1 MDNSPSHD
9 DPGQP
14 VPAPVPMTKS
24 ESGPESRPDEKPE
37 TKPGE
42 KPEAKPEPT
51 PEPKPELT
59 PDARPRAGSPVAH
72 PPVAEAELRVSD
84 ADRERV
90 AELLRDAYAE
100 GRLDADEH
108 AERIEAA
115 YAAKTFGDLV
125 PLTRDLPA
133 RPLSF
138 EKQPPAAPT
147 APQPPARQESPA
159 VVAVFGGASRKGR
172 WRVGSHLRAFAA
184 FGGVEIDLSDAVFE
198 SPEVEI
204 VVVAVFGGVEV
215 RVPENVSL
223 QGAGVGLFGGF
234 DVREQTAADPYAPV
248 VRVKGLA
255 LFGGC
260 TAKPRRGKKLREWAR
275 RQLGTD

>member
-1 MDNSPSHD
+1 M
-9 DPGQP
+9 
-14 VPAPVPMTKS
+14 PAPVPL
-24 ESGPESRPDEKPE
+24 
-37 TKPGE
+37 
-42 KPEAKPEPT
+42 A
-51 PEPKPELT
+51 KPELT
-59 PDARPRAGSPVAH
+59 PQPRPEANAPVAQ
-72 PPVAEAELRVSD
+72 AEMRVSD
-84 ADRERV
+84 ADRERI

-108 AERIEAA
+108 AERIGAA

-133 RPLSF
+133 HRSVSFDKPPLDAAAPAPAAARPL
-138 EKQPPAAPT
+138 
-147 APQPPARQESPA
+147 PPARHEAPS
-159 VVAVFGGASRKGR
+159 VVAIFGGAARKGR
-172 WRVGSHLRAFAA
+172 WRVGSHLTAFTA

-204 VVVAVFGGVEV
+204 TVTAIFGGVEI

-223 QGAGVGLFGGF
+223 LGSGVGIFGGF

-248 VRVKGLA
+248 VRVKGVA

-260 TAKPRRGKKLREWAR
+260 NAKPRRGKKLKEWVR
-275 RQLGTD
+275 KQLGAE

>member
-1 MDNSPSHD
+1 
-9 DPGQP
+9 
-14 VPAPVPMTKS
+14 MTK
-24 ESGPESRPDEKPE
+24 PQL
-37 TKPGE
+37 
-42 KPEAKPEPT
+42 KPEPGAET
-51 PEPKPELT
+51 AP
-59 PDARPRAGSPVAH
+59 RPHA
-72 PPVAEAELRVSD
+72 PVAEAELRVSD
-84 ADRERV
+84 ADREKV

-115 YAAKTFGDLV
+115 YAAKTFGDLA

-138 EKQPPAAPT
+138 EKQPLNAPQG
-147 APQPPARQESPA
+147 APQPPARQESPTM
-159 VVAVFGGASRKGR
+159 VAIFGGASRKGR
-172 WRVGSHLRAFAA
+172 WRVGSQLSAFAA

-204 VVVAVFGGVEV
+204 TVMAMFGGVEI

-223 QGAGVGLFGGF
+223 QGSGVGIFGGF

-260 TAKPRRGKKLREWAR
+260 TAKPSRGKKLKEWVR
-275 RQLGTD
+275 RQLGAD

>member
-1 MDNSPSHD
+1 MP
-9 DPGQP
+9 QP
-14 VPAPVPMTKS
+14 KPVATPQPAHAPV
-24 ESGPESRPDEKPE
+24 
-37 TKPGE
+37 
-42 KPEAKPEPT
+42 AQ
-51 PEPKPELT
+51 
-59 PDARPRAGSPVAH
+59 
-72 PPVAEAELRVSD
+72 AEMRVSD
-84 ADRERV
+84 ADRERI

-133 RPLSF
+133 HRSVSFDKPPLDAPAQGPSGARPL
-138 EKQPPAAPT
+138 
-147 APQPPARQESPA
+147 PPARHESPS

-172 WRVGSHLRAFAA
+172 WRVGSQLTAFAA

-204 VVVAVFGGVEV
+204 TVTAIFGGVEI

-223 QGAGVGLFGGF
+223 LGSGVGIFGGF

-248 VRVKGLA
+248 VRVKGVA
-255 LFGGC
+255 MFGGC
-260 TAKPRRGKKLREWAR
+260 DAKPRRGKKLKEWVR
-275 RQLGTD
+275 KQLGTD

>member
-1 MDNSPSHD
+1 
-9 DPGQP
+9 
-14 VPAPVPMTKS
+14 MTKS
-24 ESGPESRPDEKPE
+24 
-37 TKPGE
+37 
-42 KPEAKPEPT
+42 
-51 PEPKPELT
+51 EPKPELR
-59 PDARPRAGSPVAH
+59 PEARAESAPRPHAPA
-72 PPVAEAELRVSD
+72 AQAELRVSD
-84 ADRERV
+84 ADREKV

-115 YAAKTFGDLV
+115 YAAKTFGDLA

-138 EKQPPAAPT
+138 EKQPLNAPQGT
-147 APQPPARQESPA
+147 PQPPARQESPT

-172 WRVGSHLRAFAA
+172 WRVGSQLSAFAA
-184 FGGVEIDLSDAVFE
+184 FGGVEIDLTDAVFE

-204 VVVAVFGGVEV
+204 TVTAVFGGVEV
-215 RVPENVSL
+215 RVPENVTL
-223 QGAGVGLFGGF
+223 QGSGVGIFGGF

-248 VRVKGLA
+248 VRIKGLA

-260 TAKPRRGKKLREWAR
+260 EAKPRRGKKLKEWVR

>member
-24 ESGPESRPDEKPE
+24 ELKPE
-37 TKPGE
+37 PR
-42 KPEAKPEPT
+42 PEAKPGAEPQPSHT
-51 PEPKPELT
+51 P
-59 PDARPRAGSPVAH
+59 AAQ
-72 PPVAEAELRVSD
+72 AEMRVSD
-84 ADRERV
+84 ADREKI

-115 YAAKTFGDLV
+115 YAAKTFGDLA

-138 EKQPPAAPT
+138 EKQPLGAAAPT
-147 APQPPARQESPA
+147 PQPPARQESPA
-159 VVAVFGGASRKGR
+159 VVAIFGGASRKGR
-172 WRVGSHLRAFAA
+172 WRVGSHLKAFAA

-204 VVVAVFGGVEV
+204 VVMAMFGGVEV

-223 QGAGVGLFGGF
+223 QGGGVGLFGGF

-255 LFGGC
+255 MFGGC
-260 TAKPRRGKKLREWAR
+260 TAKPRRGKKLKEWVR
-275 RQLGTD
+275 RQLGTE

>member
-1 MDNSPSHD
+1 MDNSPSQD
-9 DPGQP
+9 DPGQPP
-14 VPAPVPMTKS
+14 VPAPVPMTK
-24 ESGPESRPDEKPE
+24 PELKPQ
-37 TKPGE
+37 
-42 KPEAKPEPT
+42 PEPEPQPAAKPQPSH
-51 PEPKPELT
+51 
-59 PDARPRAGSPVAH
+59 A
-72 PPVAEAELRVSD
+72 PVAEAELRVSD

-108 AERIEAA
+108 AERIGAA

-133 RPLSF
+133 HRPLSF
-138 EKQPPAAPT
+138 EKPPLDAPAQAPAPT
-147 APQPPARQESPA
+147 QLPPARQESPS
-159 VVAVFGGASRKGR
+159 VVAIFGGAARKGR
-172 WRVGSHLRAFAA
+172 WRVGSHLTAFTM

-204 VVVAVFGGVEV
+204 TVTAIFGGVEI

-223 QGAGVGLFGGF
+223 HGSGVGIFGGF

-248 VRVKGLA
+248 VRVKGVA

-260 TAKPRRGKKLREWAR
+260 NAKPRRGKKLKEWVR
-275 RQLGTD
+275 KQLDAD

>member
-14 VPAPVPMTKS
+14 PVPAPVPMTK
-24 ESGPESRPDEKPE
+24 PEA
-37 TKPGE
+37 
-42 KPEAKPEPT
+42 KPEAKPELGPELKPEAT
-51 PEPKPELT
+51 SEPKSE
-59 PDARPRAGSPVAH
+59 AGPQPSHAPVAQ
-72 PPVAEAELRVSD
+72 AEMRVSD

-115 YAAKTFGDLV
+115 YAAKTFGELA

-138 EKQPPAAPT
+138 EKQPLGAAPASS
-147 APQPPARQESPA
+147 APQPPARQESPS
-159 VVAVFGGASRKGR
+159 VVAIFGGASRKGR
-172 WRVGSHLRAFAA
+172 WRVGSHLKAFAA

-204 VVVAVFGGVEV
+204 VVMAMFGGVEV

-223 QGAGVGLFGGF
+223 HGGGVGLFGGF

-255 LFGGC
+255 MFGGC
-260 TAKPRRGKKLREWAR
+260 TAKPRQGKKLKEWVR
-275 RQLGTD
+275 RQLGTDE